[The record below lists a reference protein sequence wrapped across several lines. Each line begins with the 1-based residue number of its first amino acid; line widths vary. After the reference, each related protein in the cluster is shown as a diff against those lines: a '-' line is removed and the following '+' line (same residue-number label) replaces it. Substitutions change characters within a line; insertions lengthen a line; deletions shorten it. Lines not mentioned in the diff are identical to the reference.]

1 VIQKAPLLLALLLPL
16 AASAEGPLPAAPRVK
31 VVRVSE
37 VQAAQQETTTGS
49 LFPSRMLPQGFEVG
63 GKLVVSKVGRGETV
77 KAGQLLGVLD
87 MEIVNAQVA
96 QASAGLA
103 AAEAGAALAVDVAGR
118 NEKLKAEGTVSD
130 VQARQVDAQA
140 RAAEAQVKVA
150 RAALSQ
156 AQAARR
162 RHQLF
167 AQFGGTLVE
176 APDQVGGMVGP
187 GTPVYVLQ
195 QLDLLLLKTT
205 IPESML
211 GAVRAGTKVRVES
224 VGGGSV
230 TDAATVKVVIPSAD
244 PQSRRIPVEITVPN
258 KDARFVANTLARVT
272 FPLGAAQQAFLVPA
286 TALGSTGGEFVLAV
300 NGDQVRRVR
309 VTVTQRGA
317 KECTV
322 LAAEP
327 LREIVD
333 YPTPG
338 LSDGMKIARREGQP

>member
-1 VIQKAPLLLALLLPL
+1 MIPKPWLLAAVLVPL
-16 AASAEGPLPAAPRVK
+16 VSAAEGPLPAAPRVR
-31 VVRVSE
+31 VVRVAE

-49 LFPSRMLPQGFEVG
+49 LFPSRMLPQAFEVG
-63 GKLVVSKVGRGETV
+63 GKLVISKVGRGDTV

-130 VQARQVDAQA
+130 VQARQVDTQA

-150 RAALSQ
+150 RAGLLQ

-167 AQFGGTLVE
+167 AQFSGTLVD

-187 GTPVYVLQ
+187 GMPVYVLQ
-195 QLDLLLLKTT
+195 QLDPLVLKTT
-205 IPESML
+205 VPESLLSAIRPGM
-211 GAVRAGTKVRVES
+211 RIRVES
-224 VGGGSV
+224 VGGRAA
-230 TDAATVKVVIPSAD
+230 TDAASVKVVIPSAD

-258 KDARFVANTLARVT
+258 RDGRFVANTLARAT
-272 FPLGAAQQAFLVPA
+272 FPVGAVQQAFVVPA
-286 TALGSTGGEFVLAV
+286 TALGSAGGESVLAV
-300 NGDQVRRVR
+300 SGDQVRRVP

-322 LAAEP
+322 IPAEP

-333 YPTPG
+333 YPAPG
-338 LSDGMKIARREGQP
+338 LSDGMKISRREAQP